1 MKIAAAV
8 LLVSLV
14 AGCGKEETT
23 DERCRRTIDHVKGL
37 VVAAQKARAHGV
49 IRFDPA
55 SDSRGDRSDRDPGRS
70 KKILGGAAEIAS
82 MTVCT
87 HEGLSPAQADCIT
100 AAQDLDQL
108 MAVETCPA
116 IRDKK
121 PRWLVLPPKQLR
133 RSEPEAGENTQPGK

>member
-23 DERCRRTIDHVKGL
+23 DERCRRTIDHVKGV
-37 VVAAQKARAHGV
+37 VVAAQKA
-49 IRFDPA
+49 
-55 SDSRGDRSDRDPGRS
+55 DPGRG

-82 MTVCT
+82 ITVCT

-116 IRDKK
+116 IREKK
-121 PRWLVLPPKQLR
+121 PRWLVLPPKKLR
-133 RSEPEAGENTQPGK
+133 RSEPEAGEHAQPGQ